1 MLASSW
7 AHLLQE
13 ILLQRFSMGPQELHP
28 RYTGTQQDSDAG
40 HVRLTIYKM
49 WVQPIPPGL
58 LQLDFV
64 MLSLVPPL
72 FPPNQDPSF
81 QLRQPSF
88 IEHLQFVKQDAK
100 NFACIISLN
109 HRNNP
114 LKWVLFFFSI

>member
-28 RYTGTQQDSDAG
+28 CYTGTQQDPDAG
-40 HVRLTIYKM
+40 HVRLTIYDM
-49 WVQPIPPGL
+49 WVRPIPPGL

-72 FPPNQDPSF
+72 FPPTRILPPS
-81 QLRQPSF
+81 
-88 IEHLQFVKQDAK
+88 
-100 NFACIISLN
+100 
-109 HRNNP
+109 
-114 LKWVLFFFSI
+114 